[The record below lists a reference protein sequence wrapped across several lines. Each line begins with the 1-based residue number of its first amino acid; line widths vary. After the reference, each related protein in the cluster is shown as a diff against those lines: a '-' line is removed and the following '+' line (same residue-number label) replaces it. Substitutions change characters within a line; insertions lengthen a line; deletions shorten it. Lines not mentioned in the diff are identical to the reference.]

1 MHNYAS
7 LGQVTVKG
15 GALVYRGRYD
25 PYVIEAIRE
34 VPGRKWEAGKKEWH
48 LPANQE
54 SLNALQP
61 FPGIKISTEAYRLV
75 QSHIDATNAVHIAKQ
90 VDKPEPIAPM
100 PIKDVEPFAHQ
111 IRAYNIA
118 LNLDGVGLLHEQGCG
133 KTLTTIAVVGQ
144 RFKEGAVRK
153 VLVVAPL
160 SVLPVWESEFADRAD
175 FPYELKMLTGGTN
188 GRMQELNGFHD
199 PTEAVQVALINYE
212 GYWREGVFEG
222 IIDWKP
228 DLVVVDES
236 QKIKDPSA
244 KQSKG
249 LHILGDRVPYRMI
262 LTGTPVT
269 ASPLD
274 FWSQYRFLN
283 PNIFGKS
290 YYSFR
295 NRYAM
300 MGGYQN
306 KQVVAYKNKDDLV
319 RKAHSIAHRVTKN
332 DALDLPEQMLQN
344 KYCCLEPEAHRIY
357 QQMLKTNVAEI
368 EAMTKKG
375 KVDRRLVATNILTRL
390 LRLQQM
396 VGGFVPDEQS
406 EAENPRPLQVSSAK
420 LNLLKETLTD
430 LLTAGKKVVVFV
442 RFISELNAITKMLE
456 TEKLVNGDPPG
467 VKYSVIHG
475 AVKQEDRGEMVR
487 VFQNDPECK
496 VFVAQIQT
504 AGLGITLHAA
514 DTSIFYSADFNWAS
528 YDQCKARLHRIGQ
541 KNNVTH
547 IHLITQ
553 HTVDEKIYKSLR
565 QKEDIAVDVVDNWQ
579 KYFQK

>member
-1 MHNYAS
+1 MHNHAN

-34 VPGRKWEAGKKEWH
+34 VPGRKWNPSTKEWL

-54 SLNALQP
+54 AFNALQG
-61 FPGIKISTEAYRLV
+61 FPGVKISAEAYRLI
-75 QSHIDATNAVHIAKQ
+75 QSHIDAANAVHIAKQ

-100 PIKDVEPFAHQ
+100 PIKGVEPFAHQ
-111 IRAYNIA
+111 VKAYNIA

-144 RFKEGAVRK
+144 RFREGK
-153 VLVVAPL
+153 VKRVLIVAPL
-160 SVLPVWESEFADRAD
+160 SVLPVWESEFAERAAY
-175 FPYELKMLTGGTN
+175 PYELKMLTGGSDERAQCLTSFKN
-188 GRMQELNGFHD
+188 I
-199 PTEAVQVALINYE
+199 EAVQVALINYE
-212 GYWREGVFEG
+212 GYWREGVFKN
-222 IIDWKP
+222 IVDWEP
-228 DLVVVDES
+228 DFIVVDES
-236 QKIKDPSA
+236 QKIKDPST
-244 KQSKG
+244 KQAKG
-249 LHILGDRVPYRMI
+249 LHILGDRVAYRMI
-262 LTGTPVT
+262 LTGTPIT

-306 KQVVAYKNKDDLV
+306 KQIVAYKNKEELV
-319 RKAHSIAHRVTKN
+319 KKAHSIAHRVTKAE
-332 DALDLPEQMLQN
+332 ALDLPEQTLQN
-344 KYCCLEPEAHRIY
+344 KYCTLEPKAQSIY

-375 KVDRRLVATNILTRL
+375 KVDRRMVASNILTRL

-396 VGGFVPDEQS
+396 VGGFVPDEDAPEGFERS
-406 EAENPRPLQVSSAK
+406 LQVSTAK
-420 LNLLKETLTD
+420 LNLLRETLTD
-430 LLTAGKKVVVFV
+430 LLTAGKKAVVFV
-442 RFISELNAITKMLE
+442 RFIAELEAIIKMLE

-467 VKYSVIHG
+467 VKYSAIHG

-487 VFQNDPECK
+487 TFQDDPECK

-504 AGLGITLHAA
+504 AGLGITLHAG

-547 IHLITQ
+547 IHLIAQ
-553 HTVDEKIYKSLR
+553 NTVDEKIYRSLR
-565 QKEDIAVDVVDNWQ
+565 EKEDIASDLVDNWE
-579 KYFQK
+579 KYFKK